1 MKNYRYITR
10 YNGQKGTRNTFCG
23 WRLCMTRQKE
33 VFVRYFTDKH
43 YGDMEK
49 SLAVALEVRDCMLA
63 DIEAG
68 HPFADV
74 CSRYKKHQQI

>member
-1 MKNYRYITR
+1 
-10 YNGQKGTRNTFCG
+10 
-23 WRLCMTRQKE
+23 MTRQKE

-43 YGDMEK
+43 HGDMEK
-49 SLAVALEVRDCMLA
+49 SLAAALEVRDCMLA